1 MRELDFDWMR
11 RILVGLH
18 CRLDPFALQVSV
30 FHIRVCLEDGQLVYS
45 EVFLIVN
52 NSVTAELK
60 RKADLRQVSGIKYL
74 NQMSTYHLA
83 CGDSEIT

>member
-30 FHIRVCLEDGQLVYS
+30 FHIRVCLEDAQLVYS

-52 NSVTAELK
+52 DSVTAELK
-60 RKADLRQVSGIKYL
+60 RKVNLRQVS
-74 NQMSTYHLA
+74 
-83 CGDSEIT
+83 